1 MASLRTQPEYDLL
14 KVKGNLE
21 GATGNPP
28 GWLGSVVEGVPKIG
42 ASYNGTHGWYV
53 IRVGMQMEGMT
64 EKDLKK
70 FVINAHKRLMAIA
83 RAERLSKLLDG
94 KPMGF
99 DTERLFNTGLVDF
112 RHGMFSIKVDSRGF
126 LDLSAVP
133 LVGTEQLEQASR
145 LLNRFSEEMELQA
158 AHRKQ

>member
-1 MASLRTQPEYDLL
+1 MTRPEYDLL

-21 GATGNPP
+21 GTTGNPT
-28 GWLGSVVEGVPKIG
+28 GWIGTVVDGVPKIG

-53 IRVGMQMEGMT
+53 IRVRMPIEGMT

-70 FVINAHKRLMAIA
+70 FVIGAHRRLKSIA

-94 KPMGF
+94 KLMGF

-126 LDLSAVP
+126 LELSAVQ
-133 LVGTEQLEQASR
+133 LAGVAQLEQASR
-145 LLNRFSEEMELQA
+145 LLNRFAEEMELQA